1 MSGMSSRRRRV
12 KMITDTINKKSL
24 IHYVVTGKV
33 DVRGVIV

>member
-24 IHYVVTGKV
+24 IHYAIIEKL
-33 DVRGVIV
+33 IYKEEC